1 MLMNIIM
8 KSFAIENYMYK
19 TIFQN
24 SITQYFLSICLFIT
38 LFIVYFIIKKI
49 FLQRFSKKITTL
61 HYFSRNFNFV
71 IYYSFFFLST
81 RILIVP
87 EKINVYLSSLWVL
100 LITISVI
107 SGVRRILLV
116 WLNNHTESN
125 EGNVFNPKMFSP
137 FISVLL
143 WGLGGIFILDNF
155 GFKIS
160 SIVTGLGIG
169 GIAIAIASQN
179 ILGDLLSYVSLV
191 FDRPFEPDDFI
202 ILENYMG
209 SIEKI
214 GLRTTRIRSLSG
226 ELIVIPNSDIVKSR
240 IRNYKKMEQRRIAF
254 ELSITYGTATD
265 KIIQLCE
272 FIKTSIIS
280 IENTQF
286 DRAHFKSFGNS
297 ALLIETVYYVLS
309 SDYTVYMDI
318 QQKINCIIYDF
329 CNANNIEFAFPTQT
343 ISIKNN

>member
-1 MLMNIIM
+1 
-8 KSFAIENYMYK
+8 MYI

-24 SITQYFLSICLFIT
+24 SITQYFLSICLFIA

-49 FLQRFSKKITTL
+49 FLQRISKKINRL
-61 HYFSRNFNFV
+61 GFVSKNIIPLYSNFNFI
-71 IYYSFFFLST
+71 IYYSFFFVSI
-81 RILIVP
+81 RILVLP
-87 EKINVYLSSLWVL
+87 ETVHTILSSVWIL
-100 LITISVI
+100 LITISIIRSI
-107 SGVRRILLV
+107 SYALFA
-116 WLNNHTESN
+116 WLNNRAGSN
-125 EGNVFNPKMFSP
+125 GINVFNPKMFSP

-143 WGLGGIFILDNF
+143 WGIGGIFILDNF

-209 SIEKI
+209 CIEKI

-240 IRNYKKMEQRRIAF
+240 VRNYKKMEQRRVVF
-254 ELSITYGTATD
+254 ELSITYGTDTD

-272 FIKTSIIS
+272 FIKNSILS
-280 IENTQF
+280 IKNSKF
-286 DRAHFKSFGNS
+286 DRSHFKSFGNS

-318 QQKINCIIYDF
+318 QQKINLMIYDF
-329 CNANNIEFAFPTQT
+329 CNTNDIEFAFPTQT